1 MPKDVMARTGII
13 YLLTKQKESTR
24 RMLLKVFGTKER
36 LVETEGDILPV

>member
-13 YLLTKQKESTR
+13 YLLTKQKDSTR
-24 RMLLKVFGTKER
+24 RMLLFGTNER